1 MTDRTIRS
9 MEEEA
14 DWSGCTG
21 GKVRGGIIL
30 GKTNFGLGGQLLDLT
45 TGNVRFWTC
54 VCGSD
59 MLVPVPASVIKAAAK
74 GLLGKQ
80 AFGWI
85 ASFIKARGSA
95 FRNLLRPKTLQKMQ
109 ESLDKADEAVRA
121 YRQNLVNK
129 IRPKYQSLLEQ
140 RDQIIQAI
148 EASGNGQAYKA
159 WRRYEQYAKAIRR
172 GEMLGPNG
180 KMVKLS
186 PEQIEKYKRLAR
198 EQIDLI
204 PPPLGQQFR
213 DVVKNLIPLRMA
225 EEKGIELLDNAANIR
240 QAKSKVERAFTDPLA
255 NFDEAL
261 NNTPDGLKDL
271 ILSALLHGLFALLD
285 ATTII
290 MEKNCLDYV
299 TGLPDGMMGAGLDQ
313 STCRCTVCP
322 PRYPDLCD
330 VSSWV
335 ADFLPSLPGSR
346 QSDEFNVCIECCDNA
361 VPKARWF
368 TGGSIGD
375 IAKEFGVPPCT
386 CECPTEID
394 GGPTKKL
401 KCKDPNA
408 CPGSGTSKWACKT
421 VNPPDDPDGSISAAS
436 GGSFVS
442 KYRYDVPTCKW
453 VCKVPCAS
461 GCCEA
466 SENCVNGECLSCP
479 PGHTTINSP
488 TGMLGIQQTECV
500 ENCLADP
507 SICGTDCCEFSY
519 LASTPSGPA
528 PIGVCLPCPDKT
540 RALRFD
546 DQYAESAMNPWRS
559 RVASETVADL
569 FEKVA
574 STKSFS
580 ASEAKPKN
588 LMCPEGGCT
597 EIDMGDFGDLDSCR
611 KSCEDKYVCEYTYD
625 LRTKAISWD
634 CNWSP
639 DAGIMYPG
647 MTYAR
652 CQEETLNA
660 AAGRPSACSGPDV

>member
-54 VCGSD
+54 ACGSD
-59 MLVPVPASVIKAAAK
+59 MLVPVPASVIKSAAK

-95 FRNLLRPKTLQKMQ
+95 FRNLLKPKTLQKIQ
-109 ESLDKADEAVRA
+109 EKLDKADEAVKA
-121 YRQNLVNK
+121 YRQKLADK
-129 IRPKYQSLLEQ
+129 IRPKYQSLIEQ

-148 EASGNGQAYKA
+148 KASGNGQAYKA
-159 WRRYEQYAKAIRR
+159 YRKYEQYAKAIRR
-172 GEMLGPNG
+172 GEILGPNG
-180 KMVKLS
+180 TMVKLS
-186 PEQIEKYKRLAR
+186 PGQIEEYKRLAR
-198 EQIDLI
+198 EQIALI

-240 QAKSKVERAFTDPLA
+240 QAKSKVESAFTDPLA

-375 IAKEFGVPPCT
+375 IAKEFGIPPCT
-386 CECPTEID
+386 CECPTKID

-453 VCKVPCAS
+453 VCKVPCPS

-466 SENCVNGECLSCP
+466 DECCNDGVCGTCCP
-479 PGHTTINSP
+479 PGYKRFSPHIPGLNSQYEECMEDCSTDPSLCQSNYGQGYCCTPSILGAFGFSCLPCEDKVRSLRFGSSDQDFNQSPWRASSLNYETTKSVDEEKSKCM
-488 TGMLGIQQTECV
+488 GECV
-500 ENCLADP
+500 E
-507 SICGTDCCEFSY
+507 
-519 LASTPSGPA
+519 
-528 PIGVCLPCPDKT
+528 
-540 RALRFD
+540 
-546 DQYAESAMNPWRS
+546 
-559 RVASETVADL
+559 
-569 FEKVA
+569 
-574 STKSFS
+574 
-580 ASEAKPKN
+580 
-588 LMCPEGGCT
+588 
-597 EIDMGDFGDLDSCR
+597 
-611 KSCEDKYVCEYTYD
+611 KYVCDFTYNQI
-625 LRTKAISWD
+625 TGTTTWD

-639 DAGIMYPG
+639 DAGVLYRG
-647 MTYAR
+647 MSLR
-652 CQEETLNA
+652 QCEEEIRKAETGL
-660 AAGRPSACSGPDV
+660 PSACDVPKSTGGIWN